1 MKKILTI
8 LLFICLI
15 LINSGFT
22 SARNYSFH
30 NMEDEEETGSEIDN
44 STYIDSSPYVKIYN
58 YKISTNV
65 LIGDEGEYI
74 YKIYTEVLEDL
85 KLYDSELKD
94 IEIKTDIKFE
104 SSDSSILEVTD
115 KGKWKALKEGKV
127 KINYSAN
134 YSEETINAFKEKRP
148 DLVFVDYKGK
158 DELAVD
164 DSIYSFPEEGEIEIN
179 VYSGIKNV
187 YRLYNKNNGDHLYT
201 IKSGERDKL
210 ISLGWVDEKIACEV
224 PDKSDQ
230 PVYRLY
236 NQKKSVHHF
245 TIKEGEK
252 NKLTKNGWKYEG
264 IAFYSANKYGD
275 PVYRKYNKNSKN
287 GIHLFTKNDTEYNN
301 TKLSGWKSEGKGWNC
316 MVDPVRNADT
326 RYQMAYYYKGEEVWL
341 LFEKW
346 GLCSLTFDDSFDSSN
361 IDLET
366 GDMVLVCLRNRY
378 SDVVN
383 LGYPKDDITVDLKV
397 VSKTGKL
404 PKWALHEIS
413 INDSL
418 EYDKSLFWQ

>member
-30 NMEDEEETGSEIDN
+30 NMEDEEETGSEIDY
-44 STYIDSSPYVKIYN
+44 STYIANSPYIEIYN
-58 YKISTNV
+58 YEISANV

-74 YKIYTEVLEDL
+74 YKIYEVLEDL

-94 IEIKTDIKFE
+94 IEIKIDIKFE
-104 SSDSSILEVTD
+104 SSDSSIIEITD
-115 KGKWKALKEGKV
+115 KGRWKALKEGNA
-127 KINYSAN
+127 KINYSAR

-148 DLVFVDYKGK
+148 DLVFADT
-158 DELAVD
+158 
-164 DSIYSFPEEGEIEIN
+164 EEDEIEIN

-224 PDKSDQ
+224 PDKSDY

-236 NQKKSVHHF
+236 NQNADIHHF

-264 IAFYSANKYGD
+264 IAFYSANEYGD

-287 GIHLFTKNDTEYNN
+287 GLHLFTKNDTEDNN
-301 TKLSGWKSEGKGWNC
+301 TKLSGWESEGIGWNC

-326 RYQMAYYYKGEEVWL
+326 RYQMAYYYKGEEEWL
-341 LFEKW
+341 MLEKS
-346 GLCSLTFDDSFDSSN
+346 GLCRLTFDDNFDSSN

-366 GDMVLVCLRNRY
+366 GDKVLVQLRRSRAEEY
-378 SDVVN
+378 YV
-383 LGYPKDDITVDLKV
+383 YPQDDITVDLKV
-397 VSKTGKL
+397 VSKTEKL
-404 PKWALHEIS
+404 PKWVLHEIS
-413 INDSL
+413 IIDSK